1 METRKNNK
9 FLVSQKPSISATVKK
24 HDFIE
29 IEYTGKIKDDN
40 IIFDTTDEKVAKEN
54 NLESKDLGPV
64 IVCAGEEQLLKGI
77 DKALEG
83 KEIGKEYDLEIKPED
98 SFGRKNAKLIQLIP
112 TSKFK
117 QQNMQPM
124 PGMQVNIDGMIGLIK
139 TVSGGRTLVDFN
151 HPLAGKDLMYK
162 VKINKKIVDDKE
174 KLIGYVKLSLGTKD
188 FSAEI
193 KEDNVNITLKT
204 EIHKEAQEKL
214 SEKITELIPSIKKVE
229 FVFEKE
235 KNK

>member
-1 METRKNNK
+1 MTK
-9 FLVSQKPSISATVKK
+9 VSKR
-24 HDFIE
+24 DFVE

-64 IVCAGEEQLLKGI
+64 VVCAGEEQLLKGI

-83 KEIGKEYDLEIKPED
+83 KEIGKEYDLVIKPED
-98 SFGRKNAKLIQLIP
+98 AFGSKNAKLIQLIP

-124 PGMQVNIDGMIGLIK
+124 PGLQVNIDGMVGLIK

-151 HPLAGKDLMYK
+151 HPLSGKDLLYK
-162 VKINKKIVDDKE
+162 IKINKKIVDDKE

-188 FSAEI
+188 FSVEI
-193 KEDNVNITLKT
+193 KENNAKITLKT
-204 EIHKEAQEKL
+204 EIHKESQEKL
-214 SEKITELIPSIKKVE
+214 SKKITELIPGIKKVE
-229 FVFEKE
+229 FAFEKE